1 MAITPET
8 SVFHTARNHDS
19 ISLSTRGGTQERA
32 PTDRMWRTG
41 PVKGLSLGSHT
52 SSTRQRNLLTT
63 ANFKSV
69 HEQVDEKD
77 MLKGFSTASGDDFK
91 NLLAPPQ
98 TGSVRL
104 DEKCLSCTGAN
115 AQAM

>member
-1 MAITPET
+1 
-8 SVFHTARNHDS
+8 
-19 ISLSTRGGTQERA
+19 
-32 PTDRMWRTG
+32 
-41 PVKGLSLGSHT
+41 
-52 SSTRQRNLLTT
+52 
-63 ANFKSV
+63 V

-91 NLLAPPQ
+91 NLLVPPQ

-115 AQAM
+115 VQAM